1 MRRLAVLGALAVALT
16 ACGNPGPA
24 ADRSTVAVEP
34 GSSSDGVAPVPPS
47 SAPLATPPSPTPPP
61 STPRASGRCT
71 AAVLAGEVQPGD
83 PAAGNRHAKL
93 VVTNN
98 GQAPCTLNGYSGL
111 QLLDA
116 SGQPVPTDLQRTT
129 DPGPTLVTLPPK
141 GRAAANLGWT
151 VVPTG
156 DEPVQGPCEPEAAQ
170 ARAIP
175 PDETQ
180 PMSLSWGLGPVCG
193 GGKIEI
199 SAFYPA

>member
-1 MRRLAVLGALAVALT
+1 MRRLVVFGVLAVALT

-24 ADRSTVAVEP
+24 AEQSTIEVEP

-47 SAPLATPPSPTPPP
+47 SKPLPASTA

-83 PAAGNRHAKL
+83 PAAGSRYAKL

-111 QLLDA
+111 QLLDP
-116 SGQPVPTDLQRTT
+116 SGQQVPTDLQRTT

-141 GRAAANLGWT
+141 GRAAANLRWT

-156 DEPVQGPCEPEAAQ
+156 DDPVRGPCEPEAGQ

-180 PMSLSWGLGPVCG
+180 PMSLSWDLGPVCG
-193 GGKIEI
+193 DGKIEI

>member
-1 MRRLAVLGALAVALT
+1 MRRLVAFGALAVALT

-24 ADRSTVAVEP
+24 AERSAVEVEP
-34 GSSSDGVAPVPPS
+34 GSGSSRAAPVPAS
-47 SAPLATPPSPTPPP
+47 
-61 STPRASGRCT
+61 STPVPSGAQASTAQAAGRCT
-71 AAVLAGEVQPGD
+71 AAVLAAEVQPGD
-83 PAAGNRHAKL
+83 AAAGNRYAKL

-98 GQAPCTLNGYSGL
+98 GPAPCTLNGYSGL

-116 SGQPVPTDLQRTT
+116 SGQPVPTDLQRNT
-129 DPGPTLVTLPPK
+129 DPGPAPVVLPPK
-141 GRAAANLGWT
+141 GRAAANLHWT

-156 DEPVQGPCEPEAAQ
+156 EEPAQGPCEPEAAQ

-180 PMSLSWGLGPVCG
+180 PMSLTWGLGPVCG
-193 GGKIEI
+193 GGKIGI